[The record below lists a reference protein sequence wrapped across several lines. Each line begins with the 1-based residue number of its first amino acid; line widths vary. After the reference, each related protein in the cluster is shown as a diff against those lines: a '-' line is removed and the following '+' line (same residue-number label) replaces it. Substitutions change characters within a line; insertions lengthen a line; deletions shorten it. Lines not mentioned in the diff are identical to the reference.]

1 MFIDSVSKSTS
12 LTVVV
17 SCALIAKEKAEN
29 KERARIF
36 LFIFKRIIMS
46 L

>member
-17 SCALIAKEKAEN
+17 SCALMTKEKA
-29 KERARIF
+29 KVF
-36 LFIFKRIIMS
+36 L
-46 L
+46 